1 MITIS
6 TRLDEKILLK
16 IEKLANRKNLQR
28 SALIRKFILDGLQEE
43 QLKENISLVVQG
55 EMSIGKAVEYS
66 QVSYYKFLKVARL
79 MNAEIG
85 LDETTLKQEFKVIEE
100 HLSIKSNKK

>member
-6 TRLDEKILLK
+6 TQLDEKTFTE
-16 IEKLANRKNLQR
+16 IEKLANKMNLQR

-43 QLKENISLVVQG
+43 KLKENISLVVQG
-55 EMSIGKAVEYS
+55 EMSIGQAVEDS

-85 LDETTLKQEFKVIEE
+85 LDETTLTQEFKVIEE
-100 HLSIKSNKK
+100 HLSTKDIK

>member
-16 IEKLANRKNLQR
+16 IEKLANKMNLQR

-43 QLKENISLVVQG
+43 KLKENISLVVQG
-55 EMSIGKAVEYS
+55 ELSIGQAVEDS

-85 LDETTLKQEFKVIEE
+85 LDETSLNQEFKVIEE
-100 HLSIKSNKK
+100 HLSTKDIK

>member
-6 TRLDEKILLK
+6 TRLDEKILSK
-16 IEKLANRKNLQR
+16 IEKLANKMNLQR

-43 QLKENISLVVQG
+43 KLKENISLVVQG
-55 EMSIGKAVEYS
+55 EMSIGQAVEDS

-85 LDETTLKQEFKVIEE
+85 LDETTLNQEFKVIEE
-100 HLSIKSNKK
+100 HLSTKDI

>member
-6 TRLDEKILLK
+6 TRLDEKILSK
-16 IEKLANRKNLQR
+16 IEKLANKMNLQR

-43 QLKENISLVVQG
+43 NLKENISLVVQG
-55 EMSIGKAVEYS
+55 ELSIGQAVEDS
-66 QVSYYKFLKVARL
+66 QVSYYNFLKVARL

-85 LDETTLKQEFKVIEE
+85 LDETTLNQEFKVIEE
-100 HLSIKSNKK
+100 HLSTEKIK

>member
-6 TRLDEKILLK
+6 TQLDEKTFRE
-16 IEKLANRKNLQR
+16 IEKLANKMNLQR

-43 QLKENISLVVQG
+43 KLKENISLVVQG
-55 EMSIGKAVEYS
+55 EMSIGQAVEDS

-85 LDETTLKQEFKVIEE
+85 LDETTLNQEFKVIEE
-100 HLSIKSNKK
+100 HLSTKDIK